1 MDIQK
6 IINTALELDNNLLK
20 EFFELHQKESGLKP
34 ELFFGLLKVEI
45 KKRRK
50 KLNIDFSRI
59 DDEDYQYTINSKIES
74 YQGNDYNGFM
84 RLASGLYILEE
95 FINKKRYLPLETN
108 ENYNGSIWTPS
119 EGSITK
125 DLTSYVEADELDC
138 NDSGSDNSDK
148 VENLLINEMPIEDV
162 KNHFKKLV
170 EKRNKNSQNWM
181 TPEDFDVF
189 IRRSFGLKL
198 DLTKPKINIGPAG
211 KYAVVKLFY
220 LFYEECLIGNYMPN
234 NKKEPFVN
242 LLKDAFITPR
252 FNDLL
257 IDNFKKTKNK
267 YEW

>member
-6 IINTALELDNNLLK
+6 IINSALGLEKNLLK
-20 EFFELHQKESGLKP
+20 EYFELHQKESGLKP

-59 DDEDYQYTINSKIES
+59 DEEDYQYSINAIVES
-74 YQGNDYNGFM
+74 YQGNDYNGFI

-95 FINKKRYLPLETN
+95 FINKKLYLLLETN
-108 ENYNGSIWTPS
+108 ENYNGPIWTP
-119 EGSITK
+119 GKGLITK
-125 DLTSYVEADELDC
+125 DLPSYVEADELDC
-138 NDSGSDNSDK
+138 NDSDSDNSDI

-170 EKRNKNSQNWM
+170 EKRNKDSKHWM
-181 TPEDFDVF
+181 TPEDFDIF

-198 DLTKPKINIGPAG
+198 DLTKPKINIGSAG
-211 KYAVVKLFY
+211 KYAVVELFY
-220 LFYEECLIGNYMPN
+220 LFYEKCLNYRPY
-234 NKKEPFVN
+234 NKKELFVN
-242 LLKDAFITPR
+242 LLKDAFMTTR

-257 IDNFKKTKNK
+257 IDNFKKNKNK

>member
-1 MDIQK
+1 MKKEIPE

-34 ELFFGLLKVEI
+34 EFFFGLLKVEI
-45 KKRRK
+45 KERRK

-59 DDEDYQYTINSKIES
+59 DDEDYQYKIINS
-74 YQGNDYNGFM
+74 YQGNDYTGYL

-95 FINKKRYLPLETN
+95 FINKKKYLLLETN
-108 ENYNGSIWTPS
+108 ENYSGPIWITG
-119 EGSITK
+119 EGVVTK
-125 DLTSYVEADELDC
+125 DLTSYVEPDELIC
-138 NDSGSDNSDK
+138 NDSDSDNSDK
-148 VENLLINEMPIEDV
+148 VENLLIKKMPIEDV
-162 KNHFKKLV
+162 INHFKMLV
-170 EKRNKNSQNWM
+170 EKRNKDSKHWI

-198 DLTKPKINIGPAG
+198 DLPKPEINIGPAG

-220 LFYEECLIGNYMPN
+220 LFYEKCLNYMPN

-242 LLKDAFITPR
+242 LLKDAFSTTR